1 MITVTNNGVQQINAA
16 ILALGRDSDDKVRLL
31 NQKLK
36 EANDAIASIN
46 KILDG
51 LNKDA
56 NVISVN
62 GKTGIVTLDASDVGA
77 LPDSTVI
84 PDAQVNSDWNATSGV
99 AEILNKPNL
108 ASVATSGSYNDLSDK
123 PTIPAAQVN
132 SDWNATSGVAQI
144 LNKPN
149 LSTVATSGSYNDL
162 SNKPTIPTATSQ
174 LTNDSDFATNSA
186 LNSVT
191 AIGLKETYHF
201 TRTNIAPQTWTD
213 IITPSD
219 IPQSGIYVFNLSIN
233 DNAFWWA
240 ENATFLTYFFATGT
254 NSTGSTPIYFNQ
266 EGHAPNGLTIQ
277 LRFQRTVRNTLQQSI
292 QIYFSNCN
300 QSTMKLK
307 VSAYRVA

>member
-51 LNKDA
+51 INKDA
-56 NVISVN
+56 DVVSVN

-77 LPDSTVI
+77 LPDSTHI
-84 PDAQVNSDWNATSGV
+84 PTDPVQSNWTETDTSSL
-99 AEILNKPNL
+99 AYIENKPNL

-123 PTIPAAQVN
+123 PTIP
-132 SDWNATSGVAQI
+132 S
-144 LNKPN
+144 K
-149 LSTVATSGSYNDL
+149 
-162 SNKPTIPTATSQ
+162 TSQ

-233 DNAFWWA
+233 DNAYWWN

-254 NSTGSTPIYFNQ
+254 NSGDSTPIYFNQ
-266 EGHAPNGLTIQ
+266 EGHAPNSQTIQ
-277 LRFQRTVRNTLQQSI
+277 LRFRRVFGSTLQQSI

-300 QSTMKLK
+300 QSTMNLK

>member
-1 MITVTNNGVQQINAA
+1 MITVTNNSVQQINTSLFSLEKDTDEKA
-16 ILALGRDSDDKVRLL
+16 KLL
-31 NQKLK
+31 NEKL
-36 EANDAIASIN
+36 NDVNSAIAEIN

-84 PDAQVNSDWNATSGV
+84 PDAQVNSDWDATSGV
-99 AEILNKPNL
+99 TEILHKPNL
-108 ASVATSGSYNDLSDK
+108 AA
-123 PTIPAAQVN
+123 
-132 SDWNATSGVAQI
+132 
-144 LNKPN
+144 
-149 LSTVATSGSYNDL
+149 VATSGSYNDL

-201 TRTNIAPQTWTD
+201 TRTNIASQTWTD
-213 IITPSD
+213 IIKPSD
-219 IPQSGIYVFNLSIN
+219 IPQSGIYVFNLRIS
-233 DNAFWWA
+233 DNVYWWS

-254 NSTGSTPIYFNQ
+254 NSGDSTPIYFNQ
-266 EGHAPNGLTIQ
+266 EGHAPNGQTIQ
-277 LRFQRTVRNTLQQSI
+277 LRFQRVMGNTYQQSI

-300 QSTMKLK
+300 QSTMNLE
-307 VSAYRVA
+307 VFAYRVA

>member
-1 MITVTNNGVQQINAA
+1 MTTVTNNSVQQINTS
-16 ILALGRDSDDKVRLL
+16 LFSLEKDTDGKVLLL

-56 NVISVN
+56 DVISVN
-62 GKTGIVTLDASDVGA
+62 GKSGIVTLDASDVGA
-77 LPDSTVI
+77 LPDTTVI
-84 PDAQVNSDWNATSGV
+84 PDAQVNSDWDATSGV

-108 ASVATSGSYNDLSDK
+108 AA
-123 PTIPAAQVN
+123 
-132 SDWNATSGVAQI
+132 
-144 LNKPN
+144 
-149 LSTVATSGSYNDL
+149 VATSGSYNDL

-201 TRTNIAPQTWTD
+201 TRANIAPQTWTD
-213 IITPSD
+213 IIKPSD
-219 IPQSGIYVFNLSIN
+219 IPQSGIYVFNLRIN
-233 DNAFWWA
+233 DNEIWWS

-254 NSTGSTPIYFNQ
+254 NSGDTTPIYFNQ
-266 EGHAPNGLTIQ
+266 EGHAPNGQTIQ
-277 LRFQRTVRNTLQQSI
+277 LRFKRVFGSTSQQSI
-292 QIYFSNCN
+292 QIYFSNCK
-300 QSTMKLK
+300 QSTISLG
-307 VSAYRVA
+307 VFAYRVA